1 MINLSLNELKLIA
14 NSRNIK
20 DYKNKSANDLIKI
33 LSEPKPE
40 TNLSKNK
47 IKGIKKD
54 NNKLRYRFSK
64 SKINEF
70 RKSLYNTKNK
80 KNISIP
86 EIKKT
91 EKNLLEIGKSLSSLK
106 TDYNYDDIEYRGI
119 RDIGNVFN
127 EVALNKI
134 DKD

>member
-33 LSEPKPE
+33 LSKPKPE

-47 IKGIKKD
+47 IKEIKKD

-106 TDYNYDDIEYRGI
+106 TDYDYDDIEYRGI